1 MIDCCTHSEP
11 KKRKK
16 KMVRE
21 MLSSW
26 KERFGG
32 RSSKGVRTRSP
43 GVSCGV
49 YREKGVVV
57 VVLMGRS

>member
-1 MIDCCTHSEP
+1 MIDCCTQSEP
-11 KKRKK
+11 KKGK

-26 KERFGG
+26 RERFGG
-32 RSSKGVRTRSP
+32 RSSKGVGTRSP

>member
-1 MIDCCTHSEP
+1 MIVAHKVNQ
-11 KKRKK
+11 KKGK

-26 KERFGG
+26 RERFSG
-32 RSSKGVRTRSP
+32 RSSKGVGTRSP

>member
-1 MIDCCTHSEP
+1 MNQ
-11 KKRKK
+11 KKGK

-26 KERFGG
+26 RGRFGG
-32 RSSKGVRTRSP
+32 RSSKGVGMRSP

-49 YREKGVVV
+49 YQEKGVVV
-57 VVLMGRS
+57 AVLMGRS